1 MALWGNKDN
10 VGSTGTVS
18 LNYSTRTVTGTATSF
33 GIAGGCSV
41 GDVIRFGIKN
51 IAGTYFGDASIIAIA
66 SSESLTIGSTMGLSG
81 VAIAGTDFQ
90 VSQLPKSTILDV
102 SYSKDPQFNDEAP
115 SFKVI
120 QSANIQA
127 PNGVSAG
134 SSILPTFSTYLIP
147 PDGQLKVGDLY
158 VDGATKNIPILTFG
172 TATIAAD
179 NLSPVGFKTVFF
191 DTTLVPAIGSEF
203 SKLNINQQVSLG
215 VVSVAATSVTID
227 TALAE
232 SVGVGSIITV
242 VDPYV
247 VALGATI
254 TNAKVQGALLEFGRY
269 HGGYD
274 KYAYGIGTTAITNA
288 NETAQYGVAHAGW
301 VGVTTYIDNAGELRV
316 KSEVL
321 VAGSGIHTGNQP
333 LYPPT

>member
-41 GDVIRFGIKN
+41 GDVIRFGIKD

-102 SYSKDPQFNDEAP
+102 S
-115 SFKVI
+115 
-120 QSANIQA
+120 
-127 PNGVSAG
+127 
-134 SSILPTFSTYLIP
+134 FS
-147 PDGQLKVGDLY
+147 
-158 VDGATKNIPILTFG
+158 
-172 TATIAAD
+172 
-179 NLSPVGFKTVFF
+179 
-191 DTTLVPAIGSEF
+191 E
-203 SKLNINQQVSLG
+203 
-215 VVSVAATSVTID
+215 
-227 TALAE
+227 
-232 SVGVGSIITV
+232 
-242 VDPYV
+242 
-247 VALGATI
+247 
-254 TNAKVQGALLEFGRY
+254 TNSD
-269 HGGYD
+269 YD
-274 KYAYGIGTTAITNA
+274 KYAYGIGVTAVTNA

-301 VGVTTYIDNAGELRV
+301 VGVTTYVDNAGELRV